1 MDSNPIKRYT
11 LITDLKTAKNDW
23 KEKRGRMNEKKTAFA
38 QRIEQNSKN
47 YFPKDLFDLNTAKI
61 MLTQFQECFGLDT
74 LMTDRH
80 GNILMT
86 IGDFGDFKPD
96 VVNRPGNKIRV
107 KGRTVCHIYAK
118 YDHVTV
124 ENLDAVHRILDAYI
138 ETLENYSQKSYLVSE
153 QAVYIEELEQ
163 QMEKDAAQA
172 QYSGQNDPLTGV
184 LNRNHFISQMK
195 ELVER
200 EVVPTAVIC
209 VNINDW
215 RFVDNNFGEE
225 ESDRLIVTVA
235 DILKAKA
242 EEAGLEHAVIGR
254 VEGDVFHVLLP
265 LTEED
270 EARAYCDTVQL
281 ACDSFEDEK
290 LAPSVAVGCVMRAN
304 VEESFKDILSDA
316 EYAML
321 ENKFAIKNAPGYK
334 ERLEKGLKNA

>member
-1 MDSNPIKRYT
+1 
-11 LITDLKTAKNDW
+11 
-23 KEKRGRMNEKKTAFA
+23 MNEKRTAFA

-47 YFPKDLFDLNTAKI
+47 YSPRDLFDLETAEI
-61 MLTQFQECFGLDT
+61 MLTQFHQCFGLDT

-96 VVNRPGNKIRV
+96 VVNKPGNKIRV

-118 YDHVTV
+118 YDHVAQEDLET
-124 ENLDAVHRILDAYI
+124 AGKILGAYI
-138 ETLENYSQKSYLVSE
+138 KTLENHSEKSYLASE

-163 QMEKDAAQA
+163 ELEKEAAQA

-195 ELVER
+195 ELAER
-200 EVVPTAVIC
+200 EVVPTAAIC

-235 DILKAKA
+235 ELLKAKA
-242 EEAGLEHAVIGR
+242 EEAGLNNAVIGR

-270 EARAYCDTVQL
+270 EARAYCDALQQ
-281 ACDSFEDEK
+281 ACDSFADAV
-290 LAPSVAVGCVMRAN
+290 LAPSVAVGCVMRTN
-304 VEESFKDILSDA
+304 VEESFKNILSDA

-321 ENKFAIKNAPGYK
+321 ENKFAIKNAPGYR

>member
-1 MDSNPIKRYT
+1 MEGERGIMNGKRT
-11 LITDLKTAKNDW
+11 
-23 KEKRGRMNEKKTAFA
+23 EFA

-47 YFPKDLFDLNTAKI
+47 YSPKDLFDLETART
-61 MLTQFQECFGLDT
+61 MLTQFHECFGLDT

-86 IGDFGDFKPD
+86 IGSFGDFKPD
-96 VVNRPGNKIRV
+96 VVNKPGNKIRV

-118 YDHVTV
+118 YDHVAQGQFETV
-124 ENLDAVHRILDAYI
+124 NKILGAYI
-138 ETLENYSQKSYLVSE
+138 ETLENHSDKSYLASE
-153 QAVYIEELEQ
+153 QAVYIEELDQ
-163 QMEKDAAQA
+163 QLEKEVAQA

-195 ELVER
+195 ELAER
-200 EVVPTAVIC
+200 EVVPTAAIC

-235 DILKAKA
+235 EILRAQV
-242 EEAGLEHAVIGR
+242 EEAGLKHAVIGR

-265 LTEED
+265 LVEED
-270 EARAYCDTVQL
+270 EAKAYCDAVQQ

-290 LAPSVAVGCVMRAN
+290 LAPSVAVGCVMRTN
-304 VEESFKDILSDA
+304 VEESFKNIFSDA

>member
-1 MDSNPIKRYT
+1 
-11 LITDLKTAKNDW
+11 
-23 KEKRGRMNEKKTAFA
+23 MNEKKTAFI

-47 YFPKDLFDLNTAKI
+47 YSPKDLFDLKI
-61 MLTQFQECFGLDT
+61 AEVMLTQFHKSFGLDT

-96 VVNRPGNKIRV
+96 VVNKPGNKIRV

-118 YDHVTV
+118 YDHVAK
-124 ENLDAVHRILDAYI
+124 EALDKVSEILGAYI
-138 ETLENYSQKSYLVSE
+138 KMLENHSDKSYLASE

-163 QMEKDAAQA
+163 QLEKETAQA

-184 LNRNHFISQMK
+184 LNRHHFISHMK
-195 ELVER
+195 ELTER
-200 EVVPTAVIC
+200 EVVPTAAIC

-215 RFVDNNFGEE
+215 KFVDSNFGEE

-235 DILKAKA
+235 EILKSKAK
-242 EEAGLEHAVIGR
+242 EAGLEYAVIGR
-254 VEGDVFHVLLP
+254 VEGDVFNVLLP

-270 EARAYCDTVQL
+270 DAHAYCDAIQQ
-281 ACDSFEDEK
+281 ACDSFEDER
-290 LAPSVAVGCVMRAN
+290 LAPSIAVGCVMRSN
-304 VEESFKDILSDA
+304 VEESFKNILSDA

-321 ENKFAIKNAPGYK
+321 ENKFTIKNAPGYK
-334 ERLEKGLKNA
+334 ERLEKGLKNI

>member
-1 MDSNPIKRYT
+1 
-11 LITDLKTAKNDW
+11 
-23 KEKRGRMNEKKTAFA
+23 MNEKRTAFA

-47 YFPKDLFDLNTAKI
+47 YSPRDLFDLETAEI
-61 MLTQFQECFGLDT
+61 MLTQFHQCFGLDT

-96 VVNRPGNKIRV
+96 VVNKPGNKIRV

-118 YDHVTV
+118 YDHVAQEDLET
-124 ENLDAVHRILDAYI
+124 AGKILGAYI
-138 ETLENYSQKSYLVSE
+138 KTLENHSEKSYLASE

-163 QMEKDAAQA
+163 ELEKEAAQA

-195 ELVER
+195 ELAER
-200 EVVPTAVIC
+200 EVVPTAAIC

-235 DILKAKA
+235 ELLKAKA
-242 EEAGLEHAVIGR
+242 EEAGLNNAVIGR

-270 EARAYCDTVQL
+270 EARAYCDALQQ
-281 ACDSFEDEK
+281 ACDSFEDAV
-290 LAPSVAVGCVMRAN
+290 LAPSVAVGCVMRTN
-304 VEESFKDILSDA
+304 VEESFKNILSDA

-321 ENKFAIKNAPGYK
+321 ENKFAMKNAPGYR

>member
-1 MDSNPIKRYT
+1 
-11 LITDLKTAKNDW
+11 
-23 KEKRGRMNEKKTAFA
+23 MNEKKTAFA

-47 YFPKDLFDLNTAKI
+47 YSPKDLFDLETAKI
-61 MLTQFQECFGLDT
+61 MLTQFHEFFGLDT

-80 GNILMT
+80 GNILMI

-96 VVNRPGNKIRV
+96 VVNKPGNKIRV

-118 YDHVTV
+118 YDGVAS
-124 ENLDAVHRILDAYI
+124 EDFEAASKILGAYI
-138 ETLENYSQKSYLVSE
+138 ETLENHSEKSYLASE

-163 QMEKDAAQA
+163 QLEREAA

-195 ELVER
+195 ELAER
-200 EVVPTAVIC
+200 EVVPTAAIC

-235 DILKAKA
+235 DILKNKV
-242 EEAGLEHAVIGR
+242 EEAGLNHAVIGR
-254 VEGDVFHVLLP
+254 VEGDVFNVLLP
-265 LTEED
+265 LAEED
-270 EARAYCDTVQL
+270 EAKAYCDAVQQ

-290 LAPSVAVGCVMRAN
+290 LAPSVAVGCVMRTN
-304 VEESFKDILSDA
+304 VEESFKNILSDA

>member
-1 MDSNPIKRYT
+1 
-11 LITDLKTAKNDW
+11 
-23 KEKRGRMNEKKTAFA
+23 MNEKRTAFA

-47 YFPKDLFDLNTAKI
+47 YSPKDLFDLETAEI
-61 MLTQFQECFGLDT
+61 MLTQFHQCFGLDT

-96 VVNRPGNKIRV
+96 VVNKPGNKIRV

-118 YDHVTV
+118 YDHVAQEDLET
-124 ENLDAVHRILDAYI
+124 AGKILGAYI
-138 ETLENYSQKSYLVSE
+138 KTLENHSEKSYLASE

-163 QMEKDAAQA
+163 ELEKEAAQA

-195 ELVER
+195 ELAER
-200 EVVPTAVIC
+200 EVVPTAAIC

-235 DILKAKA
+235 ELLKAKA
-242 EEAGLEHAVIGR
+242 EEAGLNNAVIGR

-270 EARAYCDTVQL
+270 EARAYCDALQQ
-281 ACDSFEDEK
+281 ACDSFEDAV
-290 LAPSVAVGCVMRAN
+290 LAPSVAVGCVMRTN
-304 VEESFKDILSDA
+304 VEESFKNILSDA

-321 ENKFAIKNAPGYK
+321 ENKFAMKNAPGYR

>member
-1 MDSNPIKRYT
+1 
-11 LITDLKTAKNDW
+11 
-23 KEKRGRMNEKKTAFA
+23 MNEKKTAFA

-47 YFPKDLFDLNTAKI
+47 YSPKDLFDLKAAEV
-61 MLTQFQECFGLDT
+61 MLTQFNQSFGLDT

-80 GNILMT
+80 GSILMT
-86 IGDFGDFKPD
+86 IGDFGGFKPD
-96 VVNRPGNKIRV
+96 VVNKPGNKIRV

-118 YDHVTV
+118 YDHVAE
-124 ENLDAVHRILDAYI
+124 ENLDAVNRILGACI
-138 ETLENYSQKSYLVSE
+138 ATLEYCSGKSYLASE

-163 QMEKDAAQA
+163 QLEKEASQS

-184 LNRNHFISQMK
+184 LNRNHFISHMK
-195 ELVER
+195 ELSER
-200 EVVPTAVIC
+200 EVVPTAAIC

-235 DILKAKA
+235 DILKSKA

-254 VEGDVFHVLLP
+254 VEGDVFNVLLP
-265 LTEED
+265 LAEED
-270 EARAYCDTVQL
+270 EARAYCDAIQQ
-281 ACDSFEDEK
+281 ACDSFEDDR
-290 LAPSVAVGCVMRAN
+290 LAPSIAVGCVMRSN
-304 VEESFKDILSDA
+304 VEESFKNILSDA

-321 ENKFAIKNAPGYK
+321 ENKFTIKNAPGYK

>member
-1 MDSNPIKRYT
+1 MDSYH
-11 LITDLKTAKNDW
+11 
-23 KEKRGRMNEKKTAFA
+23 KELDEQNRIMEGERGIMNEKRTEFA

-47 YFPKDLFDLNTAKI
+47 YSPKDLFDLETAKT
-61 MLTQFQECFGLDT
+61 MLTQLHVCFGLDT

-86 IGDFGDFKPD
+86 IGDFDGFKPD
-96 VVNRPGNKIRV
+96 VVNKPGNKIRV

-118 YDHVTV
+118 YDHVAP
-124 ENLDAVHRILDAYI
+124 ESLDAVQKLLDAYRD
-138 ETLENYSQKSYLVSE
+138 TLENHSEKSYLASE

-163 QMEKDAAQA
+163 QLEREAA

-195 ELVER
+195 EIAER
-200 EVVPTAVIC
+200 EVVPTAAIC

-235 DILKAKA
+235 EILKTQVK
-242 EEAGLEHAVIGR
+242 ENGLEHAVIGR

-265 LTEED
+265 LAEED
-270 EARAYCDTVQL
+270 EAKAYCDAIQR

-290 LAPSVAVGCVMRAN
+290 LAPSIAVGCVMRTN
-304 VEESFKDILSDA
+304 VEESFKNILSDA

-321 ENKFAIKNAPGYK
+321 ENKFAIKNAPGYR

>member
-1 MDSNPIKRYT
+1 MNDKR
-11 LITDLKTAKNDW
+11 
-23 KEKRGRMNEKKTAFA
+23 TAFA

-47 YFPKDLFDLNTAKI
+47 YSPRDLFDLELAER
-61 MLTQFQECFGLDT
+61 MLTRFRQCFGLES

-86 IGDFGDFKPD
+86 IGNFGDFKPD
-96 VVNRPGNKIRV
+96 VVNEPGNKIRV
-107 KGRTVCHIYAK
+107 KGRTICHIYTKSPAAEGAS
-118 YDHVTV
+118 DVG
-124 ENLDAVHRILDAYI
+124 RSILDAYI
-138 ETLENYSQKSYLVSE
+138 ETLERYSEKSYLASE

-163 QMEKDAAQA
+163 QLEKDAAQT

-195 ELVER
+195 ELAER
-200 EVVPTAVIC
+200 EVVPTAAIC

-235 DILKAKA
+235 EILKAKA

-254 VEGDVFHVLLP
+254 VEGDVFNVLLP

-270 EARAYCDTVQL
+270 EAKAYCDIIQQ
-281 ACDSFEDEK
+281 ACDSFEDER
-290 LAPSVAVGCVMRAN
+290 LAPSVAVGCVMRTN
-304 VEESFKDILSDA
+304 VEESFKNILSDA

-321 ENKFAIKNAPGYK
+321 ENKFAIKNALGYR

>member
-1 MDSNPIKRYT
+1 
-11 LITDLKTAKNDW
+11 
-23 KEKRGRMNEKKTAFA
+23 MNEKRTAFA

-47 YFPKDLFDLNTAKI
+47 YSPRDLFDLETAEI
-61 MLTQFQECFGLDT
+61 MLTQFHQCFGLDT

-96 VVNRPGNKIRV
+96 VVNKPGNKIRV

-118 YDHVTV
+118 YDHVAREDLET
-124 ENLDAVHRILDAYI
+124 AGKILGAYI
-138 ETLENYSQKSYLVSE
+138 KTLENHSEKSYLASE

-163 QMEKDAAQA
+163 ELEKEAAQA

-195 ELVER
+195 ELAER
-200 EVVPTAVIC
+200 EVVPTAAIC

-235 DILKAKA
+235 ELLKAKA
-242 EEAGLEHAVIGR
+242 EEAGLNNAVIGR

-270 EARAYCDTVQL
+270 EARAYCDALQQ
-281 ACDSFEDEK
+281 ACDSFEDAV
-290 LAPSVAVGCVMRAN
+290 LAPSVAVGCVMRTN
-304 VEESFKDILSDA
+304 VEESFKNILSDA

-321 ENKFAIKNAPGYK
+321 ENKFAMKNAPGYR

>member
-1 MDSNPIKRYT
+1 
-11 LITDLKTAKNDW
+11 
-23 KEKRGRMNEKKTAFA
+23 MNEKRTAFA

-47 YFPKDLFDLNTAKI
+47 YSPKDLFDLETVKI
-61 MLTQFQECFGLDT
+61 MLTQLHECFGLDT

-96 VVNRPGNKIRV
+96 VVNKPGNKIRV
-107 KGRTVCHIYAK
+107 KGRTVCHIYEK
-118 YDHVTV
+118 YDHVA
-124 ENLDAVHRILDAYI
+124 EADFGAASKILGAYI
-138 ETLENYSQKSYLVSE
+138 ETLENHSEKSYLASE

-163 QMEKDAAQA
+163 QLEKDAAQA

-195 ELVER
+195 ELAER
-200 EVVPTAVIC
+200 EVVPTAAIC

-235 DILKAKA
+235 EILKTKV
-242 EEAGLEHAVIGR
+242 EETGLNHAVIGR

-265 LTEED
+265 LVEEE
-270 EARAYCDTVQL
+270 EAKAYCNAVQQ
-281 ACDSFEDEK
+281 ACDSFEDEI
-290 LAPSVAVGCVMRAN
+290 LAPSVAVGCVMRTN
-304 VEESFKDILSDA
+304 VEESFKNILSDA

-321 ENKFAIKNAPGYK
+321 ENKFAIKNAPGYR

>member
-1 MDSNPIKRYT
+1 
-11 LITDLKTAKNDW
+11 
-23 KEKRGRMNEKKTAFA
+23 MNEKKSAFI

-47 YFPKDLFDLNTAKI
+47 YSPKDLFDLETAKT
-61 MLTQFQECFGLDT
+61 MLMQFQKFYGLDT

-80 GNILMT
+80 GSILMS

-96 VVNRPGNKIRV
+96 VVNKPGNKIRV
-107 KGRTVCHIYAK
+107 KGRTVCHIYAR
-118 YDHVTV
+118 YDHVAK
-124 ENLDAVHRILDAYI
+124 EHLDDAGKLLAAYI
-138 ETLENYSQKSYLVSE
+138 QTLENHSEKSYLASE

-163 QMEKDAAQA
+163 QLEKETAQA

-184 LNRNHFISQMK
+184 LNRNHFISHMK
-195 ELVER
+195 ELTER

-235 DILKAKA
+235 DILKSKVK
-242 EEAGLEHAVIGR
+242 ECGLEYAVIGR
-254 VEGDVFHVLLP
+254 VEGDVFNVLLP

-270 EARAYCDTVQL
+270 EARAYCDAIQQ

-290 LAPSVAVGCVMRAN
+290 LAPSIAVGCVMRTN
-304 VEESFKDILSDA
+304 VEESFKNILSDA

-321 ENKFAIKNAPGYK
+321 ENKFTIKNAPGYK
-334 ERLEKGLKNA
+334 ERLEKGLKNT

>member
-1 MDSNPIKRYT
+1 
-11 LITDLKTAKNDW
+11 
-23 KEKRGRMNEKKTAFA
+23 MNEKRTAFA

-47 YFPKDLFDLNTAKI
+47 YFPKDLFDLETAKI
-61 MLTQFQECFGLDT
+61 MLTQFHECFGLDT

-80 GNILMT
+80 GNVLMT
-86 IGDFGDFKPD
+86 VGDFGDFKPD
-96 VVNRPGNKIRV
+96 VVNKPGNKIRV

-118 YDHVTV
+118 YDHVAA
-124 ENLDAVHRILDAYI
+124 ERFEAVSKFLGAYI
-138 ETLENYSQKSYLVSE
+138 ETLENHSQKSYLASE

-163 QMEKDAAQA
+163 QLEKDAAQA

-195 ELVER
+195 ELAER
-200 EVVPTAVIC
+200 EIVPTAVIC
-209 VNINDW
+209 ANINDW

-235 DILKAKA
+235 EIFKAKV
-242 EEAGLEHAVIGR
+242 EEAGLNHAVIGR
-254 VEGDVFHVLLP
+254 VEGDVFNVLLP
-265 LTEED
+265 LAEED
-270 EARAYCDTVQL
+270 EAKAYCDAVQQ

-290 LAPSVAVGCVMRAN
+290 LAPSVAVGCVMRTN
-304 VEESFKDILSDA
+304 VEESFKNILSDA